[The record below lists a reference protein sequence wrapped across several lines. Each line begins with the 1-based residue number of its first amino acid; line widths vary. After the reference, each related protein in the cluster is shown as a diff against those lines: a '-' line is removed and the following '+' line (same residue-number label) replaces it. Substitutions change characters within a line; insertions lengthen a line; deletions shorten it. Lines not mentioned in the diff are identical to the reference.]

1 MTSRRTVVE
10 TLGAAL
16 GATALPLASM
26 RLALAAAPVKVA
38 FVYDSPIADAG
49 WNYQH
54 DLGRRALE
62 KNLGDQVV
70 AKSIESVPESA
81 DSERVF
87 RELAKS
93 GHKLIFGTTFG
104 YMNYMVKVAKEFPD
118 TDFEHCTGYKTSKN
132 LGIYSGRFYQGRYL
146 TGMAAGSMTKS
157 SILGYVAAFP
167 IPVVLMEINA
177 YIRGARS
184 VNPKAELR
192 VIWINTWFDP
202 GKERAAANTLIA
214 QGADVLTHHTNSTAV
229 AQTAEEKGV
238 WVCPYD
244 SDQHKYA
251 PTRQL
256 TATMQ
261 VWDDYYTDRVRRV
274 IAGSWTAD
282 NTWGGIGQD
291 MVDIA
296 PLSPAIPADV
306 RAMVLQMKQDIGA
319 GARHPFEGPV
329 VDQDGKTRVPA
340 GRNISDEALSKM
352 DYYVE
357 GVAGRL
363 PKG

>member
-1 MTSRRTVVE
+1 V
-10 TLGAAL
+10 AL
-16 GATALPLASM
+16 GSAALPLASM
-26 RLALAAAPVKVA
+26 RTALAAAPVKVA

-54 DLGRRALE
+54 DLGRRELE
-62 KNLGDQVV
+62 KNLGDQV
-70 AKSIESVPESA
+70 ATKSIENVPESA

-87 RELAKS
+87 RDLAKS

-104 YMNYMVKVAKEFPD
+104 YMNYIVKAANDHPG

-132 LGIYSGRFYQGRYL
+132 LGVYSGRFYEGRHL
-146 TGMAAGSMTKS
+146 TGIAAGTMTKS
-157 SILGYVAAFP
+157 NILGYVAAFP

-192 VIWINTWFDP
+192 VVWINSWYDP
-202 GKERAAANTLIA
+202 GKERAAATTLIA

-244 SDQHKYA
+244 SDQRRYA

-261 VWDDYYTDRVRRV
+261 IWGGYYTDRVRRL

-282 NTWGGIGQD
+282 NTWGGIGQG

-296 PLSPAIPADV
+296 PLSPQIPVDV
-306 RAMVLQMKQDIGA
+306 RAKILQTKADIASGA
-319 GARHPFEGPV
+319 LSPFAGPV
-329 VDQDGKTRVPA
+329 VDQDGRARVPA
-340 GRNISDEALSKM
+340 GQNMSDDALGQM
-352 DYYVE
+352 NYYVE